1 MDTKQIEKKA
11 QELKELK
18 AMAQELSAEIDAIES
33 EIKAEMDK
41 REVLA
46 IQAGIFNIK
55 YTPVTSDRF
64 DTARFKKTMPEIYR
78 QFTKPSSTRRF
89 TVA

>member
-18 AMAQELSAEIDAIES
+18 AMAQELSAEINAIES

-55 YTPVTSDRF
+55 YTPVTSSRF
-64 DTARFKKTMPEIYR
+64 DTERFKKTMPEIYR
-78 QFTKPSSTRRF
+78 QFIKPSSARRF